1 MRRVNYLLL
10 AFFFGLLS
18 ASPEAVAKARKVTAT
33 GKCVQEEHMTGNQ
46 AVDFARR
53 RAKEE
58 ALRTAGIEER
68 VWSLFGI
75 MSSSDQNN
83 PAFFDAWAET
93 SFALINGMVR
103 VLDEDV
109 KMTINESG
117 YIEREVTIV
126 AEVEE
131 DQKMD
136 PTYQLKVDDVAD
148 VCDDLETV
156 RFNYCFYNYD
166 SYVKVFYF
174 NDVNAALIYP
184 EGYMLEDIFNKG
196 EDQSFILRLHKNPE
210 DKTAYIN
217 VLFVVT
223 KRNYPFTTKPT
234 AQNIMQWLSRIPA
247 DERAVEMKTIMIR

>member
-1 MRRVNYLLL
+1 
-10 AFFFGLLS
+10 
-18 ASPEAVAKARKVTAT
+18 
-33 GKCVQEEHMTGNQ
+33 MTGNQ
-46 AVDFARR
+46 AVEFARR

-58 ALRTAGIEER
+58 ALRVAGIEER

-117 YIEREVTIV
+117 HIEREVTIV

-131 DQKMD
+131 DQKTD
-136 PTYQLKVDDVAD
+136 PTYQLKVDDVDD
-148 VCDDLETV
+148 VCDDLEQV
-156 RFNYCFYNYD
+156 RFNYRFYNYD

-174 NDVNAALIYP
+174 NDVNAALVYP
-184 EGYMLEDIFNKG
+184 KDYMLGEIFSKG
-196 EDQSFILRLHKNPE
+196 EDYSFKLELHKNNE
-210 DKTAYIN
+210 DKSAYLN

-234 AQNIMQWLSRIPA
+234 AQNIMQWLSRIPS